1 MIDTHFN
8 SQQKLILHFD
18 TEKILKQPPI
28 ILLDGNR
35 KSFATIFQYFF
46 ENSNVELR
54 TETKSTF
61 VTLYGSI

>member
-1 MIDTHFN
+1 MIDTHFK

-35 KSFATIFQYFF
+35 KSFATIFRYFF
-46 ENSNVELR
+46 LKIQMLNYARKQNQPL
-54 TETKSTF
+54 
-61 VTLYGSI
+61 